1 MYRPD
6 KFASAYKTEGGDAL
20 WAFLNRDDNILRM
33 ETASYLARPAI
44 EPLAPGLLREF
55 DARITQRR
63 IKQMIGHMVRQ
74 IMEKR
79 GYHLQQSNV
88 RITRKGNFFT
98 SGSRYVL
105 PEEPV

>member
-6 KFASAYKTEGGDAL
+6 IFAAIYKAENGPAIWD
-20 WAFLNRDDNILRM
+20 FLNQDINLTRM
-33 ETASYLARPAI
+33 ETASYLARPAV
-44 EPLAPGLLREF
+44 EPLAPFLLNEF
-55 DARITQRR
+55 DARITQLRV
-63 IKQMIGHMVRQ
+63 KQMIGHMARQ

-88 RITRKGNFFT
+88 RITRRGNFFA